1 MIHGAGVAAP
11 GTGTRVQGAALG
23 GLGAKLGDF
32 AGKLFTGKKADK
44 ALRDKAVD
52 LIGWR
57 LGQGKN
63 LPETSPAWRPLNRDI
78 GAAWNIAGEVGKKQP
93 FPLTFTSLPR
103 PKIHHNRM
111 GFAAEELNQKIER
124 SIKDRAREG
133 SMYKQSSKMV
143 DDIAKAK
150 GLRSQLPELR
160 QMERMSES
168 AIPGQNTQDF
178 IDENMIVKSAYA
190 RNGKFKKSRVNSRS
204 RWWVSN
210 TCK

>member
-1 MIHGAGVAAP
+1 MLAAKEEYPWMSTGVETLASLPADILAAMIPGGKGVKMAAKYLPSMIHGAGVAAP
-11 GTGTRVQGAALG
+11 GTGTRVQGGLLG

-44 ALRDKAVD
+44 ELRDKAVD

-93 FPLTFTSLPR
+93 FPLTFTSLPHPR
-103 PKIHHNRM
+103 IHHNRM

-124 SIKDRAREG
+124 SIKDRA
-133 SMYKQSSKMV
+133 
-143 DDIAKAK
+143 
-150 GLRSQLPELR
+150 
-160 QMERMSES
+160 
-168 AIPGQNTQDF
+168 
-178 IDENMIVKSAYA
+178 
-190 RNGKFKKSRVNSRS
+190 
-204 RWWVSN
+204 
-210 TCK
+210 